1 MIRNKDAPIRVLM
14 VCLGNICRS
23 PTAHGVFQQRVES
36 AGLAGLIEVD
46 SAGTGDFHL
55 GEKPDIRSRKAAQ
68 QRGYNLSSLRARQV
82 SKDDFERFDYI
93 LAMDDNNLRDLQAL
107 CPAPLQHKLRLFME
121 FADNNYLSVPDPYYG
136 EGDGFQLVLNLVEEA
151 ADALLDHI
159 RKQDLQG

>member
-1 MIRNKDAPIRVLM
+1 MTRNKDAPIRVLM

-107 CPAPLQHKLRLFME
+107 CPAPLQHKLRLLME

-136 EGDGFQLVLNLVEEA
+136 EGEGFQLVLNLVEEA

>member
-1 MIRNKDAPIRVLM
+1 M

-107 CPAPLQHKLRLFME
+107 CPAPLQHKLRLLME

-136 EGDGFQLVLNLVEEA
+136 EGEGFQLVLNLVEEA

>member
-1 MIRNKDAPIRVLM
+1 MTRNKGAPIRVLM

-55 GEKPDIRSRKAAQ
+55 GEKPDVRSRKAAQ
-68 QRGYNLSSLRARQV
+68 QRGYNLSSLRARQIR
-82 SKDDFERFDYI
+82 SDDFERCDYI

-107 CPAPLQHKLRLFME
+107 CPAPLQHKLHLFME

-136 EGDGFQLVLNLVEEA
+136 DGEGFQLVLNLVEEA
-151 ADALLDHI
+151 AAALLDHI
-159 RKQDLQG
+159 KKQDLQG

>member
-82 SKDDFERFDYI
+82 SNDDFERFDYI
-93 LAMDDNNLRDLQAL
+93 LVMDDNNLRDLQAL

-136 EGDGFQLVLNLVEEA
+136 EGEGFQLVLNLVEEA

>member
-1 MIRNKDAPIRVLM
+1 MTRNKDAPIRVLM

-82 SKDDFERFDYI
+82 SNDDFERFDYI

-107 CPAPLQHKLRLFME
+107 CPASLQHKLRLFME

-136 EGDGFQLVLNLVEEA
+136 EGGGFQLVLNLVEEA

>member
-1 MIRNKDAPIRVLM
+1 MTRNKDAPIRVLM

-107 CPAPLQHKLRLFME
+107 CPAPLQHKLRLLTE

-136 EGDGFQLVLNLVEEA
+136 EGEGFQLVLNLVEEA

>member
-1 MIRNKDAPIRVLM
+1 MARHNDTAVRVLM

-23 PTAHGVFQQRVES
+23 PTAHGVFQQRVEN
-36 AGLAGLIEVD
+36 AGLTGVIEVD

-55 GEKPDIRSRKAAQ
+55 GEKPDVRSRQAAQ
-68 QRGYNLSSLRARQV
+68 QRGYNLNGLRARQV
-82 SKDDFERFDYI
+82 RHDDFERFDYI
-93 LAMDDNNLRDLQAL
+93 LAMDENNLRDLQVL
-107 CPAPLQHKLRLFME
+107 CPAALQHKLRLFME

-136 EGDGFQLVLNLVEEA
+136 DGEGFQLVLNLVEEA

>member
-1 MIRNKDAPIRVLM
+1 LTRNKDAPIRVLM

-107 CPAPLQHKLRLFME
+107 CPAPLQHKLRLLME
-121 FADNNYLSVPDPYYG
+121 FADNNYLSVPDLYYG
-136 EGDGFQLVLNLVEEA
+136 EGEGFQLVLNLVEEA

>member
-1 MIRNKDAPIRVLM
+1 MTRNNGTPVRVLM

-23 PTAHGVFQQRVES
+23 PTAHGVFQQRVEN
-36 AGLAGLIEVD
+36 AGLSGLIEVD

-55 GEKPDIRSRKAAQ
+55 GEKPDVRSRQAAQ
-68 QRGYNLSSLRARQV
+68 QRGYNLGSLRARQV
-82 SKDDFERFDYI
+82 RSDDFERFDYI

-136 EGDGFQLVLNLVEEA
+136 DGEGFQLVLNLVEEA
-151 ADALLDHI
+151 ADALLNHI